1 MRRIDERRRLPSSEG
16 GSSGPEVDWL
26 GPAVAPWGAVRLA
39 GVEEPLTGG
48 FPVTATDSGKQVHFA
63 LFPLLSRSDVPGL
76 WGMGGAATLTARPLG
91 PMKGFEVAKTV
102 ATDKG
107 LLTLLRPVAPGFEPS
122 VVDVQEAHA
131 VARAAGGGIVLA
143 LPFPFERRQ
152 EPVAAEGPDVGEYA
166 VAAVGGLL
174 VGMVIARYW

>member
-16 GSSGPEVDWL
+16 GGSGPEVEWL
-26 GPAVAPWGAVRLA
+26 GPAVAPWGTVRLS
-39 GVEEPLTGG
+39 GVEAPLTGG
-48 FPVTATDSGKQVHFA
+48 FPVTVTGPPPVHFA

-91 PMKGFEVAKTV
+91 PVKGFEVVSSAP
-102 ATDKG
+102 TDKG
-107 LLTLLRPVAPGFEPS
+107 LLTLLRPVQPGFEPS

-131 VARAAGGGIVLA
+131 AARAAGGGIVLA

-152 EPVAAEGPDVGEYA
+152 EPIEADGPDLGEYA

-174 VGMVIARYW
+174 VGMVVARYW